1 MSLRAQQNTEVG
13 SHDKLIK
20 NGYHLNTY
28 SISNLTF
35 AIETDQICGVLMEGV
50 GGREEGTRGGREG
63 PGR

>member
-1 MSLRAQQNTEVG
+1 MSLTAQQNTEVG

-35 AIETDQICGVLMEGV
+35 AIETDQICGVLMEG
-50 GGREEGTRGGREG
+50 GRKG
-63 PGR
+63 PGEVERNQADR